1 VHVSSGTRRRV
12 KGDILIVE
20 DDAVLANCMA
30 EALQD
35 EGYVTRRATTMAE
48 AQEKLHQLRPAV
60 AVVDLTLPDAFATD
74 LIDELAT
81 RFEPAVPVVI
91 VSTFPLANLV
101 AARWGNQLVRKPY
114 DVDDLLAAVH
124 RAIEARRSSA
134 SFG

>member
-1 VHVSSGTRRRV
+1 MRRRV
-12 KGDILIVE
+12 KGDVLIVE
-20 DDAVLANCMA
+20 DDAVIANCIA
-30 EALQD
+30 EALED

-48 AQEKLHQLRPAV
+48 AQEKVRELRPAI

-81 RFEPAVPVVI
+81 RFDPPVPVVV

-114 DVDDLLAAVH
+114 EVEDLLAAVQ
-124 RAIEARRSSA
+124 RAVAGRRSSA